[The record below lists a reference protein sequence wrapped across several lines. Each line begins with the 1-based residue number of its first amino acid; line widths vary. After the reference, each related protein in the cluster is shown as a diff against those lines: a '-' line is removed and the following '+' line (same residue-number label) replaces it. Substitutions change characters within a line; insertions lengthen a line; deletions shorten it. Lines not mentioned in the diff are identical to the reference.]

1 MSETNSSAKVLSL
14 NVVHAVIPDVG
25 GSVGITSIDKRSVS
39 DSRQVTTAGVAG
51 DQRSDIPSHGMPE
64 QAVYAYAREDYEWWE
79 AELDREIPAGKFG
92 ENLTTVGIDVTN
104 AVIGQT
110 WRIGTTLLQVTGPRI
125 PCGTFARFME
135 EDKWVKRFMDEGMP
149 GTYFQILEAG
159 EIAAGDAH
167 DVIERPNPDW
177 SVLRFAG
184 FAAGRSGTVAAL
196 AELAT
201 LPGLTS
207 RWQIKAAA
215 ALSAQRGFD

>member
-1 MSETNSSAKVLSL
+1 MSETSSSAKVLSL

-79 AELDREIPAGKFG
+79 VELDKEIPAGKFG

-110 WRIGTTLLQVTGPRI
+110 WRIGSTLLQVTGPRI

-159 EIAAGDAH
+159 EITAGDEIKIESTPEH
-167 DVIERPNPDW
+167 GVTVSDVYQL
-177 SVLRFAG
+177 VAG
-184 FAAGRSGTVAAL
+184 DRDADRLARVIACPELPEEMRTQVSGYL
-196 AELAT
+196 
-201 LPGLTS
+201 
-207 RWQIKAAA
+207 K
-215 ALSAQRGFD
+215 

>member
-79 AELDREIPAGKFG
+79 AELNKAIPAGKFG

-110 WRIGTTLLQVTGPRI
+110 WRIGST
-125 PCGTFARFME
+125 
-135 EDKWVKRFMDEGMP
+135 
-149 GTYFQILEAG
+149 
-159 EIAAGDAH
+159 
-167 DVIERPNPDW
+167 
-177 SVLRFAG
+177 
-184 FAAGRSGTVAAL
+184 
-196 AELAT
+196 
-201 LPGLTS
+201 
-207 RWQIKAAA
+207 
-215 ALSAQRGFD
+215 

>member
-64 QAVYAYAREDYEWWE
+64 QAVYAYARGDYEWWE
-79 AELDREIPAGKFG
+79 VELDKEIPAGKFG

-110 WRIGTTLLQVTGPRI
+110 WRIGSALLQVTGPRI

-149 GTYFQILEAG
+149 GTYFQVLEAG
-159 EIAAGDAH
+159 EISAGDEIKIESTPEH
-167 DVIERPNPDW
+167 GVTVSDVYQL
-177 SVLRFAG
+177 VAG
-184 FAAGRSGTVAAL
+184 DRDADRLARVIACPELPEEMRTQVSGYL
-196 AELAT
+196 
-201 LPGLTS
+201 
-207 RWQIKAAA
+207 K
-215 ALSAQRGFD
+215 

>member
-39 DSRQVTTAGVAG
+39 DSRKVTTAGVAG

-110 WRIGTTLLQVTGPRI
+110 WRIGSTLLQVTGPRI

-135 EDKWVKRFMDEGMP
+135 EDKWVIHFFPYTTLFRSRK
-149 GTYFQILEAG
+149 
-159 EIAAGDAH
+159 
-167 DVIERPNPDW
+167 
-177 SVLRFAG
+177 SV
-184 FAAGRSGTVAAL
+184 V
-196 AELAT
+196 
-201 LPGLTS
+201 
-207 RWQIKAAA
+207 
-215 ALSAQRGFD
+215 

>member
-79 AELDREIPAGKFG
+79 VELDKEIPAGKFG

-110 WRIGTTLLQVTGPRI
+110 WRIGSTLLQVTGPRI

-135 EDKWVKRFMDEGMP
+135 EDKWVKRFMAEGMP
-149 GTYFQILEAG
+149 GTYFQVLEAG
-159 EIAAGDAH
+159 EITAGDEIKIESTPEH
-167 DVIERPNPDW
+167 GVTVSDVYQL
-177 SVLRFAG
+177 VAG
-184 FAAGRSGTVAAL
+184 DRDADRLARAIACPELPEEMRTQVSGYL
-196 AELAT
+196 
-201 LPGLTS
+201 
-207 RWQIKAAA
+207 K
-215 ALSAQRGFD
+215 

>member
-1 MSETNSSAKVLSL
+1 MSETNSSAKLLSL

-25 GSVGITSIDKRSVS
+25 GSVGVTSIDKRPVS

-79 AELDREIPAGKFG
+79 AELDKAIPAGNFG

-159 EIAAGDAH
+159 EITAGDEIKIESTPEH
-167 DVIERPNPDW
+167 GVTVSDVYQLVAGDRDPERIAR
-177 SVLRFAG
+177 VLNCPELPEEMHTRV
-184 FAAGRSGTVAAL
+184 SGYN
-196 AELAT
+196 
-201 LPGLTS
+201 
-207 RWQIKAAA
+207 K
-215 ALSAQRGFD
+215 

>member
-25 GSVGITSIDKRSVS
+25 GSVGVTSIDKRS
-39 DSRQVTTAGVAG
+39 
-51 DQRSDIPSHGMPE
+51 DIPNHGMPE

-79 AELDREIPAGKFG
+79 AELDKEIPAGKFG

-110 WRIGTTLLQVTGPRI
+110 WRIGSTLLQVTGPRI

-149 GTYFQILEAG
+149 GTYFQVLEAG
-159 EIAAGDAH
+159 EITSGDEIKIEATPEHGVTVSDVYQLVAGDR
-167 DVIERPNPDW
+167 DPERIAR
-177 SVLRFAG
+177 VLNCPELPEEMHTRV
-184 FAAGRSGTVAAL
+184 SGYNKHY
-196 AELAT
+196 
-201 LPGLTS
+201 S
-207 RWQIKAAA
+207 K
-215 ALSAQRGFD
+215 

>member
-1 MSETNSSAKVLSL
+1 MSKASSSANVLSL

-25 GSVGITSIDKRSVS
+25 GSVGITSIDKRSVK

-79 AELDREIPAGKFG
+79 VELDKEIPAGKFG

-110 WRIGTTLLQVTGPRI
+110 WRIGSTLLQVTGPRI

-149 GTYFQILEAG
+149 GTYFQVLEAG
-159 EIAAGDAH
+159 EISAGDEIKIESTPEH
-167 DVIERPNPDW
+167 GVTVSDVYQL
-177 SVLRFAG
+177 VAG
-184 FAAGRSGTVAAL
+184 DRDADRLARVIACPELPEEMRTQVSGYL
-196 AELAT
+196 
-201 LPGLTS
+201 
-207 RWQIKAAA
+207 K
-215 ALSAQRGFD
+215 

>member
-79 AELDREIPAGKFG
+79 VELDKEIPAGKFG

-110 WRIGTTLLQVTGPRI
+110 WRIGSTLLQVTGPRI

-135 EDKWVKRFMDEGMP
+135 EDKWVKRFMAEGMP
-149 GTYFQILEAG
+149 GTYFQVLEAG
-159 EIAAGDAH
+159 EITAGDEIEIVATPEH
-167 DVIERPNPDW
+167 GVTVSDVYQLVAGDRDADRLARVIACPDLPREMH
-177 SVLRFAG
+177 VQV
-184 FAAGRSGTVAAL
+184 SGYL
-196 AELAT
+196 
-201 LPGLTS
+201 
-207 RWQIKAAA
+207 K
-215 ALSAQRGFD
+215 

>member
-1 MSETNSSAKVLSL
+1 MSETTSSAKVLSL

-25 GSVGITSIDKRSVS
+25 GSVGITSIDKRSVL

-79 AELDREIPAGKFG
+79 TELDREIPAGKFG

-110 WRIGTTLLQVTGPRI
+110 WRVGSALLQVTGPRI

-159 EIAAGDAH
+159 EITAGDEIKIESTPEH
-167 DVIERPNPDW
+167 GVTVSDVYQLVAGDRDPERIAR
-177 SVLRFAG
+177 VL
-184 FAAGRSGTVAAL
+184 SCP
-196 AELAT
+196 ELPEEMRT
-201 LPGLTS
+201 QVQGYN
-207 RWQIKAAA
+207 K
-215 ALSAQRGFD
+215 

>member
-1 MSETNSSAKVLSL
+1 MSETSSSAKVLSL

-79 AELDREIPAGKFG
+79 VELDKEIPAGKFG

-110 WRIGTTLLQVTGPRI
+110 WRIGSTLLQVTGPRI

-159 EIAAGDAH
+159 EIAAGDEIKIESTPEH
-167 DVIERPNPDW
+167 GVTVSDVYQL
-177 SVLRFAG
+177 VAG
-184 FAAGRSGTVAAL
+184 DRDADRLARVIACPELPEEMRTQVSGYL
-196 AELAT
+196 
-201 LPGLTS
+201 
-207 RWQIKAAA
+207 K
-215 ALSAQRGFD
+215 

>member
-1 MSETNSSAKVLSL
+1 MSETSSSAKVLSL

-79 AELDREIPAGKFG
+79 VELDKEIPAGKFG

-110 WRIGTTLLQVTGPRI
+110 WRIGSTLLQVTGPRI

-149 GTYFQILEAG
+149 GTYFQVLEAG
-159 EIAAGDAH
+159 EISAGDEIKIESTPEH
-167 DVIERPNPDW
+167 GVTVSDVYQL
-177 SVLRFAG
+177 VAG
-184 FAAGRSGTVAAL
+184 DRDADRLARVIACPELPEEMRTQVSGYL
-196 AELAT
+196 
-201 LPGLTS
+201 
-207 RWQIKAAA
+207 K
-215 ALSAQRGFD
+215 

>member
-39 DSRQVTTAGVAG
+39 DSRQVTTAGVSG

-79 AELDREIPAGKFG
+79 VELDKEIPAGKFG

-110 WRIGTTLLQVTGPRI
+110 WRIGSTLLQVTGPRI

-149 GTYFQILEAG
+149 GTYFQVLEAG
-159 EIAAGDAH
+159 EISAGDEIKIESTPEH
-167 DVIERPNPDW
+167 GVTVSDVYQL
-177 SVLRFAG
+177 VAG
-184 FAAGRSGTVAAL
+184 DRDADRLARVIACPELPEEMRTQVSGYL
-196 AELAT
+196 
-201 LPGLTS
+201 
-207 RWQIKAAA
+207 K
-215 ALSAQRGFD
+215 

>member
-39 DSRQVTTAGVAG
+39 DSRPVTTAGVAG

-79 AELDREIPAGKFG
+79 VELDKEIPAGKFG

-110 WRIGTTLLQVTGPRI
+110 WRIGSTLLQVTGPRI

-149 GTYFQILEAG
+149 GTYFQVLEAG
-159 EIAAGDAH
+159 EISAGDEIKIESTPEH
-167 DVIERPNPDW
+167 GVTVSDVYQL
-177 SVLRFAG
+177 VAG
-184 FAAGRSGTVAAL
+184 DRDADRLARVIACPELPEEMRTQVSGYL
-196 AELAT
+196 
-201 LPGLTS
+201 
-207 RWQIKAAA
+207 K
-215 ALSAQRGFD
+215 

>member
-79 AELDREIPAGKFG
+79 VELDKEIPAGKFG

-110 WRIGTTLLQVTGPRI
+110 WRIGSTLLQVTGPRI

-149 GTYFQILEAG
+149 GTYFQVLEAG
-159 EIAAGDAH
+159 EISAGDEIKIESTPEH
-167 DVIERPNPDW
+167 GVTVSDVYQL
-177 SVLRFAG
+177 VAG
-184 FAAGRSGTVAAL
+184 DRDADRLARVIACPELPEEMRTQVSGYL
-196 AELAT
+196 
-201 LPGLTS
+201 
-207 RWQIKAAA
+207 K
-215 ALSAQRGFD
+215 

>member
-1 MSETNSSAKVLSL
+1 MSETSSSAKVLSL

-79 AELDREIPAGKFG
+79 VELDKEIPAGKFG

-110 WRIGTTLLQVTGPRI
+110 WRIGSTLLQVTGPRI

-149 GTYFQILEAG
+149 GTYFQVLEAG
-159 EIAAGDAH
+159 EITAGDEIKIESTPEH
-167 DVIERPNPDW
+167 GVTVSDVYQL
-177 SVLRFAG
+177 VAG
-184 FAAGRSGTVAAL
+184 DRDADRLARVIACPELPEEMRTQVSGYL
-196 AELAT
+196 
-201 LPGLTS
+201 
-207 RWQIKAAA
+207 K
-215 ALSAQRGFD
+215 

>member
-1 MSETNSSAKVLSL
+1 MSETSSSAKVLSL

-79 AELDREIPAGKFG
+79 VELDKEIPAGKFG

-110 WRIGTTLLQVTGPRI
+110 WRIGSTLLQVTGPRI

-135 EDKWVKRFMDEGMP
+135 EDKWVKRFMAEGMP
-149 GTYFQILEAG
+149 GTYFQVLEAG
-159 EIAAGDAH
+159 EITAGDEIKIESTPEH
-167 DVIERPNPDW
+167 GVTVSDVYQL
-177 SVLRFAG
+177 VAG
-184 FAAGRSGTVAAL
+184 DRDADRLARVIACPELPEEMRTQVSGYL
-196 AELAT
+196 
-201 LPGLTS
+201 
-207 RWQIKAAA
+207 K
-215 ALSAQRGFD
+215 

>member
-79 AELDREIPAGKFG
+79 VELDKEIPAGKFG

-159 EIAAGDAH
+159 EITAGDEIKIESTPEH
-167 DVIERPNPDW
+167 GVTVSDVYQL
-177 SVLRFAG
+177 VAG
-184 FAAGRSGTVAAL
+184 DRDADRLARVIACPELPEEMRTQVSGYL
-196 AELAT
+196 
-201 LPGLTS
+201 
-207 RWQIKAAA
+207 K
-215 ALSAQRGFD
+215 